1 MNLPDQL
8 ASALAA
14 IARAL
19 AAKGDTRNARH
30 MVAAAGALGRWTTVL
45 AVVLA
50 LEPFGAQRA
59 HWHVSDK

>member
-1 MNLPDQL
+1 MNLPDQQ

-50 LEPFGAQRA
+50 LEPSALSVLTGM
-59 HWHVSDK
+59 

>member
-1 MNLPDQL
+1 MNLPDQQ

-19 AAKGDTRNARH
+19 AAKGDTRNAHH
-30 MVAAAGALGRWTTVL
+30 MAAAACALGRWTTVL

-50 LEPFGAQRA
+50 LEPSALSVLTGM
-59 HWHVSDK
+59 

>member
-1 MNLPDQL
+1 MNLPDQQ

-19 AAKGDTRNARH
+19 AAKRDTRNARH
-30 MVAAAGALGRWTTVL
+30 MAAAAGALGRWTTVL

-50 LEPFGAQRA
+50 LEPSALSVLTGM
-59 HWHVSDK
+59 